1 MPSFQRP
8 GTACLTDEEIR
19 DLLAH
24 VRSLGK
30 KAGAP

>member
-1 MPSFQRP
+1 MPAFQRE
-8 GTACLTDEEIR
+8 GADGLSDAEIL

-30 KAGAP
+30 K